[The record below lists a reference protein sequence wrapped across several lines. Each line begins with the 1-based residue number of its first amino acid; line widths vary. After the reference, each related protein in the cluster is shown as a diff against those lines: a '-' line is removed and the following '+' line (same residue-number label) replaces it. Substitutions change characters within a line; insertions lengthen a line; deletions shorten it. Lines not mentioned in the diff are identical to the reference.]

1 MSENHIRHK
10 KFNKLQQ
17 LPQVQHPGA
26 PEKCRQKGK
35 KTSYLNRMFLKSQN
49 KIRLKGEL
57 YGQRNLKD
65 SPKSETQLSECMG
78 ACMHMHTHAHTH
90 TPPTHTHTH
99 THTHPLHTHTPYT
112 HTPYTHTHPTHTPY
126 THPTHTHPLHTPRTH
141 THTHPT
147 HTHTPPTNKL
157 LTG

>member
-90 TPPTHTHTH
+90 TR
-99 THTHPLHTHTPYT
+99 LEEQ
-112 HTPYTHTHPTHTPY
+112 
-126 THPTHTHPLHTPRTH
+126 LAI
-141 THTHPT
+141 
-147 HTHTPPTNKL
+147 
-157 LTG
+157 